1 MHGILSPV
9 VTPFHADYT
18 IDHPRL
24 AAQCKWLID
33 QDCGLAVF
41 GTNSEGNS
49 LSLSEKQETLDKLI
63 AAGLPPERM
72 MPGTGHCSIL
82 DTVALSRHALGLG
95 CGGVLMLP
103 PFFYKGVS
111 DEGLFRVI
119 STVIDRIGD
128 DRLRVYLYHIPP
140 VARVGFSLD
149 LIERLIDAY
158 PEIVAGIKDSSGD
171 WNNTRAMLER
181 FPGWGIFCGNELNLA
196 EAIKLGGAGCISAT
210 CNVNT
215 GAIVNLLRNA
225 RSDDADALQESVNR
239 TRLTIEK
246 YPMIPALKA
255 LVARGTQNPEWER
268 VRPPLIELTDEEK
281 HGLFA
286 DLDGLGFEMGLDV
299 GLDVGEAAA

>member
-9 VTPFHADYT
+9 VTPFHVDYT
-18 IDHPRL
+18 IDHQRL
-24 AAQCKWLID
+24 ITQCKWLID

-72 MPGTGHCSIL
+72 MPGTGHCSAS
-82 DTVALSRHALGLG
+82 DTVTLSRHAVESG

-111 DEGLFRVI
+111 DEGLFRSI
-119 STVIDRIGD
+119 STVIDKIGD

-140 VARVGFSLD
+140 VAQVGFSLD

-158 PEIVAGIKDSSGD
+158 PDVVAGIKDSSGD
-171 WNNTRAMLER
+171 WGNTRAMLDR
-181 FPGWGIFCGNELNLA
+181 FPGWGIFCGNEFNLA
-196 EAIKLGGAGCISAT
+196 EAIELGSAGCISAT

-215 GAIVNLLRNA
+215 AAIVNLHKNA
-225 RSDDADALQESVNR
+225 GSTDAATLQESVNR
-239 TRLTIEK
+239 TRRMIDK

-255 LVARGTQNPEWER
+255 IVARGTKNPEWER
-268 VRPPLIELTDEEK
+268 VRPPLVELTDAQK
-281 HGLFA
+281 SGLFA
-286 DLDGLGFEMGLDV
+286 DLDGLGFDMGFDME
-299 GLDVGEAAA
+299 GGRSYQ

>member
-9 VTPFHADYT
+9 VTPFNADYT
-18 IDHPRL
+18 IDHQRL
-24 AAQCKWLID
+24 ASHCKWLID

-49 LSLSEKQETLDKLI
+49 LSLNEKQEALDKLI

-72 MPGTGHCSIL
+72 MPGTGHCSIP

-111 DEGLFRVI
+111 DEGIFRAI
-119 STVIDRIGD
+119 STVIDTIGD
-128 DRLRVYLYHIPP
+128 DKLRVYLYHIPP
-140 VARVGFSLD
+140 VAQVGFSLD
-149 LIERLIDAY
+149 LIDRLIGAY
-158 PEIVAGIKDSSGD
+158 PEIVAGIKDSSGEWD
-171 WNNTRAMLER
+171 NTRAILER

-196 EAIKLGGAGCISAT
+196 EAIQLGGVGCISAT

-215 GAIVNLLRNA
+215 AAIVNLLKNSGSA
-225 RSDDADALQESVNR
+225 DADSLQESVNR
-239 TRLTIEK
+239 TRLTIAK

-255 LVARGTQNPEWER
+255 LVARNAQNPAWER
-268 VRPPLIELTDEEK
+268 VRPPLVELTDEEK
-281 HGLFA
+281 RGLFA
-286 DLDGLGFEMGLDV
+286 DLDALGFYMGLDM
-299 GLDVGEAAA
+299 GKAE